1 MNTPGRAAFLDDYDV
16 PRGTVGAFDTYAAML
31 AEWQARMNLVG
42 PSTLAALWE
51 RHFADSAQLLGLAA
65 TGSNWLDIGAGAGF
79 PGMVVALI
87 DPSARVTLVE
97 STAKKCR
104 FLEAVADANS
114 LTDRVSIAN
123 RRVEAL
129 PTAHFDVITARA
141 CASLTQLFDWGMR
154 FADARTRWLLPK
166 GARYAAEIEAARES
180 FVFDA
185 ELVASRTDPAARIVV
200 ASRVKRR

>member
-1 MNTPGRAAFLDDYDV
+1 MSITGRAAFLDDYDV
-16 PRGTVGAFDTYAAML
+16 PRGTVAAFDTYAAML

-65 TGSNWLDIGAGAGF
+65 KGSNWLDIGAGAGF
-79 PGMVVALI
+79 PGLVVALI

-104 FLEAVADANS
+104 FLEAVADANG
-114 LTDRVSIAN
+114 LIDRVFIAN

-129 PTAHFDVITARA
+129 PTARFDVITARA
-141 CASLTQLFDWGMR
+141 CASLTQLLDWGTR

-185 ELVASRTDPAARIVV
+185 DLVESRTDPAARIVV